1 MYPNGPYNTG
11 YIPGPNILN
20 PPNPIEQL
28 NPYGQ
33 SLPNLNYAIPG
44 AGLAGSSNPLL
55 GNMNPS
61 LNSMGMPSSNQNFQ
75 NFPNIGPVNAFDP
88 NQNFLRQN
96 MYPNPMMNPNSNF
109 GSIPNMA
116 NNIALNDPDLKI
128 NQFMEDRM
136 LEREKAKEQ
145 TKEIYKRLSDKYE
158 DNEQDLEELKKKE
171 FYDKIMTEYNTKFE
185 QLKKDTNESLSKL
198 VNLSCEYNEATEQIV
213 TDYKRLVENLDY
225 KMNLTKEKNKKRY

>member
-44 AGLAGSSNPLL
+44 TGLAGSSNPLL

-61 LNSMGMPSSNQNFQ
+61 MNSMGMPSSNQNFQ

-171 FYDKIMTEYNTKFE
+171 LE
-185 QLKKDTNESLSKL
+185 
-198 VNLSCEYNEATEQIV
+198 
-213 TDYKRLVENLDY
+213 
-225 KMNLTKEKNKKRY
+225 KEKEDEDNKKRTD